1 MLEFYQHMDTIPNFI
16 VFEGGD
22 GSGTTTQLKLLKEK
36 LKKIQTPV
44 FFPTNEPTDS
54 QTGKLIRAALKK
66 EITLMPETLC
76 FLFAADRNEHLYG
89 QNGILERCSRGE
101 LVVSDRFVL
110 SSLVYQEI
118 ECGDDLPV
126 LLNSRFPAPEITF
139 FFDVKPEIA
148 LERLKNRTSVELYE
162 HLDFQENARKKYI
175 AVLEKY
181 RKISRVEIIDASKSV
196 SEVASL
202 VWSVISQ
209 MPILKQS
216 ENIF

>member
-1 MLEFYQHMDTIPNFI
+1 MDTIPNFI
-16 VFEGGD
+16 VFEGTD
-22 GSGTTTQLKLLKEK
+22 GSGTTTQLTILKEK
-36 LKKIQTPV
+36 FKKIQSPV
-44 FFPTNEPTDS
+44 LFPTNEPTDS
-54 QTGKLIRAALKK
+54 QTGKLIRSALKK
-66 EITLMPETLC
+66 EITFKPETLC

-89 QNGILERCSRGE
+89 QDGILEHCSGGE

-110 SSLVYQEI
+110 SSLVYQGI
-118 ECGDDLPV
+118 ECGDDMPV

-148 LERLKNRTSVELYE
+148 LERLKNRASAELYE
-162 HLDFQENARKKYI
+162 YLDFQENARKKYL

-181 RKISRVEIIDASKSV
+181 RKNSRVEIIDASKSV
-196 SEVASL
+196 PEVASL

>member
-1 MLEFYQHMDTIPNFI
+1 MLEFFQLMDIIPNFI

-22 GSGTTTQLKLLKEK
+22 GSGTTTQLKLLKENFK
-36 LKKIQTPV
+36 NIHAPV
-44 FFPTNEPTDS
+44 LFPTYEPTDS
-54 QTGKLIRAALKK
+54 QTGKLIRSALKK
-66 EITLMPETLC
+66 EITLKPETLC
-76 FLFAADRNEHLYG
+76 FLFAADRNEHLHG

-110 SSLVYQEI
+110 SSLVYQGI

-126 LLNSRFPAPEITF
+126 SLNSRFPTPEITF

-148 LERLKNRTSVELYE
+148 LNRLKNRTSVELYE
-162 HLDFQENARKKYI
+162 YLDFQENVRKKYL

-181 RKISRVEIIDASKSV
+181 HKTSRIEIIDASKSV

-202 VWSVISQ
+202 VWSVVSQ